1 MNGDT
6 AVQVTVQKWH
16 VYVIVIFGLLGL
28 VSSAVNTYNGFTSN
42 TIHLQ
47 DQLEQTEQNVKELQR
62 SKANADIVGYQYG
75 VLQAEIQQL
84 QTQQSNSASEIIN
97 RLKKLPAH

>member
-6 AVQVTVQKWH
+6 AVQVNIQKWH
-16 VYVIVIFGLLGL
+16 VYVIVLFGLLGL
-28 VSSAVNTYNGFTSN
+28 ASSAVNTYNGFTSN
-42 TIHLQ
+42 TVHLQ

-75 VLQAEIQQL
+75 VLQSEIQQL
-84 QTQQSNSASEIIN
+84 QEQQSNSASEIMD